1 MLLTQ
6 EIALPGG
13 DPLVRSFVDHWK
25 QIEPGS
31 LMPRLSRF
39 LDRPSIAHAQHL
51 FIFEV
56 ENGRLKVRLQG
67 TGLVE
72 RWGRDFTGSVL
83 YETKSARFREQSI
96 DNFHKIIN
104 TPCGCY
110 MVDHIQIAGGRMIT
124 RAITGS
130 CSRIVLLPLRS
141 SKGSPLVVAYSQ
153 EDGARAWDES
163 FVSKQTTIE
172 AQWIDLGAGIPC
184 TPPNKPC
191 DEVAL

>member
-1 MLLTQ
+1 MNLS
-6 EIALPGG
+6 EKIAIPDHDTLAHG
-13 DPLVRSFVDHWK
+13 FVDHWK
-25 QIEPGS
+25 QAEPGS
-31 LMPRLSRF
+31 RIPQLSRF
-39 LDRPSIAHAQHL
+39 LDRPSIAHAPHL

-83 YETKSARFREQSI
+83 YETKSERFREQSI

-124 RAITGS
+124 RATTGS
-130 CSRIVLLPLRS
+130 RSRIVLLPLGS
-141 SKGSPLVVAYSQ
+141 SKGPPLVVAYSQ

-172 AQWIDLGAGIPC
+172 AHWIDLGAGVPC
-184 TPPNKPC
+184 TPPSKPC
-191 DEVAL
+191 DA